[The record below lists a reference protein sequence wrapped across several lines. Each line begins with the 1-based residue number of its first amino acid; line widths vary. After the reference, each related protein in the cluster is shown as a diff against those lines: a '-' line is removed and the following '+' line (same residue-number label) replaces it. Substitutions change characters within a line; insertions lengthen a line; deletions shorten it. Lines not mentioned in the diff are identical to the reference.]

1 MFLKNVCLFCLI
13 GIIFVNVS
21 YAQELAAKEAVVYYN
36 EGVRAQK
43 NGDFD
48 SALKAYQKASIISSY
63 YDKLITHNK
72 AVMYAQSGDLKKA
85 EELFNEVLALD
96 PKNMP
101 AKLNLGLIYDA
112 KGDKYKAL
120 EYWAETFNLEKHK
133 PQAFIIEG
141 EQKIKE

>member
-1 MFLKNVCLFCLI
+1 MFLRKVYFLCLMS
-13 GIIFVNVS
+13 IIFTSVS

-120 EYWAETFNLEKHK
+120 EYWAEAFELEKHK